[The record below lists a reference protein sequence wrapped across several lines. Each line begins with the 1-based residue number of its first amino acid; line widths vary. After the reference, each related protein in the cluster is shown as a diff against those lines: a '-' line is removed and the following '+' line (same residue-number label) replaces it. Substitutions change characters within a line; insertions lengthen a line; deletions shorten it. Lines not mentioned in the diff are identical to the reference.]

1 MQPTLTNPNPYTLN
15 NPLIPSPFSN
25 PIQLNPNVPT
35 VVPQNPSLQL
45 TQIQGFAPVEKFR
58 DSTNTLWTLAKAASN
73 STVGIPDPKSIQIV
87 DFWNHKFP
95 RKDLSTEIYIYVV
108 EGIKPPAVETEQPT
122 RVLYQWFSTVPVF
135 NFTPQMITDKEW
147 LKANVYSA
155 PIADSRMSKLLS
167 LCKIQEEQMDAPKA
181 TNGDTP
187 LIQAK
192 EFSNAN
198 TGIEGNQKQN
208 RRGN

>member
-1 MQPTLTNPNPYTLN
+1 MQLNSPFTLN
-15 NPLIPSPFSN
+15 NPLIPSPFPN
-25 PIQLNPNVPT
+25 PIQLNASAPT
-35 VVPQNPSLQL
+35 MPQSPSLQL
-45 TQIQGFAPVEKFR
+45 TQIQDFAPVERFK
-58 DSTNTLWTLAKAASN
+58 DNTNTEWTLAKAASN
-73 STVGIPDPKSIQIV
+73 STVGIPDPKTIQIV
-87 DFWNHKFP
+87 DYWNHKFP

-155 PIADSRMSKLLS
+155 PIVDSRMSKLLS
-167 LCKIQEEQMDAPKA
+167 LCKVQGDKIEAPKSV
-181 TNGDTP
+181 NGDTP
-187 LIQAK
+187 LIQTK
-192 EFSNAN
+192 EFLNVD
-198 TGIEGNQKQN
+198 TGAEGNQKQN